1 MNYGERVHTF
11 LQGSKPFFYIAH
23 YAEAMKEGSVPAAYF
38 RLMLLGAGGSG
49 KSSLLDGL
57 MNIPLKIA
65 ESTALADTRKVTFQ
79 WVQAAD
85 AIDEAWKE
93 YTTTDEERDLATY
106 AQYHTENK
114 KVAVRSIHK
123 QGPIK
128 PPNQFRL
135 KTDTTKNISIT
146 PVKSGFVKKVS
157 QLKIATYK
165 DIFERVK
172 EKTYQTGET
181 FDFMSALDY
190 EFIQTHLTEE
200 KPNVVMHVW
209 DCGGQPIF
217 LDVLAA
223 FLTSRTMFFLLFD
236 ASIHLDSLYQEKW
249 HHKGRVIKGREQCIT
264 NIELMIQWLQL
275 IHSSL
280 VARKEGL
287 PLSHSAGSLPKYP
300 RAMLIGSRRDLITPQ
315 VASDTQSQL
324 QSACTSATFGD
335 LVVNTLLVDNT
346 KSGKGKEEDPY
357 YQTIR
362 GHVKKF
368 ADSLIVPTP
377 LSWVA
382 LRQVLQKMSND
393 NPVLTYSQVQIIA
406 EKCDILKPVVPSVLH
421 FYHQLGAVLHYANI
435 PSLDNTVIIEPQWLI
450 EQLRLLLMPAWFGH
464 RQQDQNM
471 QRFWNWL
478 DEKGILCQELYQEI
492 WKDCGLV
499 GGPQALVD
507 LLEHFDLAK
516 RIEKFPH
523 DMSFYKG
530 LKYFV
535 PCFLKVRPK
544 SGRESLSIFNPIR
557 EAADLHILFNM
568 GYVPPGFFVRLI
580 AHMTNHKEYV
590 PLLDQKKVYRNS
602 IVFQCRDIDRVIISE
617 SLNSVSV
624 KIFRVTNR
632 KNYHCHFSKS
642 CIQLREEVSNMCWH
656 VLHKWMPSIEH
667 KLAFICTCPGSSRK
681 RFAFFKFYHRDCP
694 DSSKKHF
701 VVLKSHHRDSVLYC
715 DLGHEYTLSPKHEF
729 WLDPSN
735 KEV

>member
-1 MNYGERVHTF
+1 MNYGERIHTF
-11 LQGSKPFFYIAH
+11 LSGLKPFFYLAH

-57 MNIPLKIA
+57 MNIPLQIA

-93 YTTTDEERDLATY
+93 YTADDEERDLAAY
-106 AQYHTENK
+106 AQYHIQEQSTVEPTDRF
-114 KVAVRSIHK
+114 RS
-123 QGPIK
+123 
-128 PPNQFRL
+128 R
-135 KTDTTKNISIT
+135 TDTIKNISIT
-146 PVKSGFVKKVS
+146 PVRSGFEEAVS
-157 QLKIATYK
+157 QLKSDTYM
-165 DIFERVK
+165 DIFERIGDQTH
-172 EKTYQTGET
+172 ETGEISGFT
-181 FDFMSALDY
+181 PVLDCVL
-190 EFIQTHLTEE
+190 QTNLTEE

-223 FLTSRTMFFLLFD
+223 FLTSRTMFFLVFD
-236 ASIHLDSLYQEKW
+236 ASIRLDSLYQEKW
-249 HHKGRVIKGREQCIT
+249 HHEGHVIKGREQYIT

-300 RAMLIGSRRDLITPQ
+300 RAMLIGSRHDLIIPQ
-315 VASDTQSQL
+315 VVSDTKNQL
-324 QSACTSATFGD
+324 LSACASATFGD
-335 LVVNTLLVDNT
+335 LVVDTLLVDNT
-346 KSGKGKEEDPY
+346 KAGKGKEEDPCY
-357 YQTIR
+357 KTIR

-368 ADSLIVPTP
+368 GDSLTVPTP

-382 LRQVLQKMSND
+382 LRQVLQRMSSN
-393 NPVLTYSQVQIIA
+393 NPVLTYSEVQIIA

-435 PSLDNTVIIEPQWLI
+435 PSLANTVIIEPQWLI
-450 EQLRLLLMPAWFGH
+450 QQLRLLLMPAWFGH
-464 RQQDQNM
+464 RQQDQNI

-478 DEKGILCQELYQEI
+478 DEKGILCEELYQEI
-492 WKDCGLV
+492 WEDCGLE
-499 GGPQALVD
+499 GGSQALVD
-507 LLEHFDLAK
+507 LLDHFDLAK
-516 RIEKFPH
+516 RLEKFPH
-523 DMSFYKG
+523 NMSFYKG

-535 PCFLKVRPK
+535 PCFLKVQPK
-544 SGRESLSIFNPIR
+544 SESGSLPQFNPIR
-557 EAADLHILFNM
+557 ETADLHILFNM

-580 AHMTNHKEYV
+580 ALMTNHKEYV

-624 KIFRVTNR
+624 KIFRITNR
-632 KNYHCHFSKS
+632 KSYHCHFSKS
-642 CIQLREEVSNMCWH
+642 CIQLRKEISSMCLD
-656 VLHKWMPSIEH
+656 VLQKWMPSIEH
-667 KLAFICTCPGSSRK
+667 KLAFICTCRS
-681 RFAFFKFYHRDCP
+681 
-694 DSSKKHF
+694 SSKKHF
-701 VVLKSHHRDSVLYC
+701 ASLKSHHRDCVLNC
-715 DLGHEYTLSPKHEF
+715 DLDHEYSLSPQHKF
-729 WLDPSN
+729 WLDPS
-735 KEV
+735 KHKVSFRLCYLFYYAIYLLL